1 MDLFDKCYQFTQARE
16 VMAMGIYPF
25 FHAVDPFQGT
35 VAKFDGKEVIMI
47 GSNNYLGLTQHPD
60 VVAAATEALQ
70 RYGSGCTGSRYL
82 NGTLELHEELEH
94 LLARFMGKEAALV
107 FSTGFQVNLGVISA
121 LMGRNE
127 LVITD
132 REDHAS
138 IVDGC
143 RLSFGKNL
151 KFRHGDLSELE
162 TLLKANK
169 DRPKLIIV
177 DGVFSMGGDIVDLPA
192 VVELKN
198 KYNAR
203 LMVDDAHGIGVI
215 GKRGG
220 GTAEHF
226 GLVDEVDLIM
236 GTFSKSLAS
245 LGGFITGDDQVIHYI
260 KHHARSLIFSASI
273 PPASAAATMAAL
285 KILEAEPERVA
296 RLAEIGEK
304 MRNGYQELGF
314 DTGESVTPIIPIR
327 IGLGILKTF
336 QVWKTL
342 VEEGVFTNPVIPPA
356 VPQGEELLRTSYM
369 ATQQDDQLDTVLEVF
384 AKVGKRVG
392 LI

>member
-1 MDLFDKCYQFTQARE
+1 MR
-16 VMAMGIYPF
+16 
-25 FHAVDPFQGT
+25 
-35 VAKFDGKEVIMI
+35 
-47 GSNNYLGLTQHPD
+47 
-60 VVAAATEALQ
+60 
-70 RYGSGCTGSRYL
+70 
-82 NGTLELHEELEH
+82 
-94 LLARFMGKEAALV
+94 KEAALI

-162 TLLKANK
+162 ALLKANR

-177 DGVFSMGGDIVDLPA
+177 DGVFSMGGDIANIPA
-192 VVELKN
+192 LVELK
-198 KYNAR
+198 KEYNAR
-203 LMVDDAHGIGVI
+203 LMVDDAHGVGVI
-215 GKRGG
+215 GKRGS

-226 GLVDEVDLIM
+226 DMVEDVDLIM

-245 LGGFITGDDQVIHYI
+245 LGGFVAGDDQIIHYI

-285 KILEAEPERVA
+285 EVLEAEPERVR
-296 RLAEIGEK
+296 RLTEIGEK
-304 MRNGYQELGF
+304 MRNGYQALGF
-314 DTGESVTPIIPIR
+314 DTGASVTPIIPIR
-327 IGLGILKTF
+327 IGLGMLKTF
-336 QVWKTL
+336 EVWKTL
-342 VEEGVFTNPVIPPA
+342 IKEGVFTNPVIPPA
-356 VPQGEELLRTSYM
+356 VPPGEELLRTSYM
-369 ATQQDDQLDTVLEVF
+369 ATQQDDQLDTVLEIF